1 VGVAARYKGPVVAVA
16 KARRMQAVIL
26 EDLIAEKRRQL
37 AEVRERRAR
46 RRSNAGSPPEPAGA
60 LRAAVLSRS
69 DLEPLG

>member
-1 VGVAARYKGPVVAVA
+1 
-16 KARRMQAVIL
+16 MQAVIL

-46 RRSNAGSPPEPAGA
+46 RRSNACSPPEPAGA